1 MDLGVYCDKKRRILR
16 CIFTG
21 IHEAGAVVKIKNRT
35 FGQSVYRLRNAAALT
50 QEQLAEKA
58 DISRRYVQM
67 IESSQ
72 YAPTIEVASRLR
84 LAFGVSWDELMKGM

>member
-1 MDLGVYCDKKRRILR
+1 MLR

-21 IHEAGAVVKIKNRT
+21 IHEAEDVGKFKNRC
-35 FGQSVYRLRNAAALT
+35 FGQNICRLRNAAALT

>member
-1 MDLGVYCDKKRRILR
+1 MLR
-16 CIFTG
+16 CNYYDFLSHARVRKT
-21 IHEAGAVVKIKNRT
+21 KNRT
-35 FGQSVYRLRNAAALT
+35 FGQSVYRLRNAANLT

-67 IESSQ
+67 IEASQ

-84 LAFGVSWDELMKGM
+84 VAFGVSWDELMKGL